1 MTAVREQFI
10 VGCIPAN
17 LGGYHHIPVLLSIPV
32 CPNVAQSSA
41 PLYPSVAQSSAPSV
55 SPAILPLSGSYC
67 PCTPHL
73 LWPDHPPTFTTA
85 KLTSWFSKQKYC
97 PTNDFCE
104 SIVECWPQW
113 STHLQGTLIG
123 HQRAKHNP
131 PTPPPKAIPTTQW
144 GGKPRNSICHNID
157 QFCYVSCSWCDKSD
171 FFTSLSFLGF

>member
-123 HQRAKHNP
+123 HQRA
-131 PTPPPKAIPTTQW
+131 TTKALSDSQW
-144 GGKPRNSICHNID
+144 GRKPSNTICENIFV
-157 QFCYVSCSWCDKSD
+157 QSCTICFRRDVTPIELH
-171 FFTSLSFLGF
+171 FRFLFLGVK